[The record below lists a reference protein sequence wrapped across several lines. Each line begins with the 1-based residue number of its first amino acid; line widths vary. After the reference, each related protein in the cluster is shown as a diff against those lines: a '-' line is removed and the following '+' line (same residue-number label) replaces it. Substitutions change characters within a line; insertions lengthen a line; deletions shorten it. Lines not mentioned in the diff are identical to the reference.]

1 MRTSILI
8 ETSLR
13 YAITASN
20 ALKDCNIEKVFD
32 CEIYYKSGSEFV
44 IYMNDDS
51 VDDELCDTI
60 RELFLCAGV
69 TEYEL
74 F

>member
-13 YAITASN
+13 YATTASY
-20 ALKDCNIEKVFD
+20 ALQESNIEKMYD
-32 CEIYYKSGSEFV
+32 CEFCWQGSTDMI

-60 RELFLCAGV
+60 RDILFYAGV